1 MKRVAVNSAQ
11 PVDEEAKLKFRH
23 QRLVQDH
30 LDLQKEVVSNKNKL
44 EAAKQKRDILLAEIR
59 FLRRRQRHLLEI
71 KSAETQPQV
80 VQHKHSNVQPKKFSR
95 KRNNDSQVEQEQGE
109 KTVWEPIRVE
119 KKPKKWFINDKRVGK
134 KKIQV
139 QDEVALNV

>member
-71 KSAETQPQV
+71 KNKE
-80 VQHKHSNVQPKKFSR
+80 K
-95 KRNNDSQVEQEQGE
+95 